1 MPGVAEKVSKA
12 RDQIRSFSREFKR
25 HSKKP
30 QWDLV
35 EKQVL
40 NPLKE
45 ARERILEELAR
56 RDDQPTLAPIDRDP
70 APNRF
75 IDAVKRYTEQLG
87 RGD

>member
-1 MPGVAEKVSKA
+1 M
-12 RDQIRSFSREFKR
+12 
-25 HSKKP
+25 
-30 QWDLV
+30 

-75 IDAVKRYTEQLG
+75 IDAVKRYTAQLG

>member
-1 MPGVAEKVSKA
+1 
-12 RDQIRSFSREFKR
+12 
-25 HSKKP
+25 
-30 QWDLV
+30 WDLV